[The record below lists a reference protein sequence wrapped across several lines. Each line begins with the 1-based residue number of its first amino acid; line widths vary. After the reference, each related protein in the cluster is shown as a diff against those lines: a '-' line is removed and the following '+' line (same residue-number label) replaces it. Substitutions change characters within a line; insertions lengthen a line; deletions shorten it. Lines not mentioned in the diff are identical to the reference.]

1 VFKNFVIKIPI
12 SYRGY
17 LQGVNEK
24 KIWNKYRD
32 LSLLAELKW
41 VWHGIVCQKRY
52 KTVNLIPT
60 DWVIDIKTKI
70 PEFNFD
76 NCDLHN
82 PENWGIIDNNYILL
96 DYGVNQYIAS
106 LYK

>member
-1 VFKNFVIKIPI
+1 VFKNFVIKIPL

-17 LQGVNEK
+17 LQGLNEK
-24 KIWNKYRD
+24 KIYDKYHK
-32 LSLLAELKW
+32 LGLLAELKW

-52 KTVNLIPT
+52 KTVNIIPT

-82 PENWGIIDNNYILL
+82 PENWGIIDNKYVLL
-96 DYGVNQYIAS
+96 DYGVNEYIAS